1 MNNDIFSIIGDNSPN
16 AWLGNVFLG
25 AIVCLVL
32 LGVFM
37 WGTQ

>member
-1 MNNDIFSIIGDNSPN
+1 MNFLNSPIGDNSPN
-16 AWLGNVFLG
+16 AWLGDVFLG